1 MHGNQ
6 FCCVWGGGL
15 SGFGDFDLF
24 QFWPNFPILSL
35 SLPHSLLS
43 LSLTVS
49 RQLTYGRVHQ
59 AKATTTSSTAIP
71 SSRRS
76 QNQRDWS
83 SGTGTCLTGER
94 TKASYVNF
102 EGDFW
107 PNVIEETIKE
117 LDQERKAS
125 EALSVD
131 VRERE
136 RERERER
143 KERRY
148 TCTCR

>member
-1 MHGNQ
+1 MLDRGKSQ
-6 FCCVWGGGL
+6 GIICE
-15 SGFGDFDLF
+15 F
-24 QFWPNFPILSL
+24 QDIFQYCIEEEISAV
-35 SLPHSLLS
+35 
-43 LSLTVS
+43 TD
-49 RQLTYGRVHQ
+49 
-59 AKATTTSSTAIP
+59 IP
-71 SSRRS
+71 
-76 QNQRDWS
+76 
-83 SGTGTCLTGER
+83 
-94 TKASYVNF
+94 YF

-136 RERERER
+136 RKRER
-143 KERRY
+143 ERRY